1 MTISIA
7 LEKEVYYAGETIIG
21 KVELTQKESVKIN
34 NNVTIRIH
42 GYAEVFGCV
51 FSNKSSHLKQ
61 TTSFHLN
68 YNSLIVAWV
77 RLVLE
82 QTTST
87 RVRFWWCAHG
97 RKLSTRATSPYRSI
111 SIFPPLYRR
120 LLIIPIARS
129 STFSI

>member
-51 FSNKSSHLKQ
+51 LQNKSSNLKQ
-61 TTSFHLN
+61 TTPFHLN

-87 RVRFWWCAHG
+87 RVQFWWCARG
-97 RKLSTRATSPYRSI
+97 KKLSTRAISPYRSI
-111 SIFPPLYRR
+111 SIFPPLCRR